1 MLLFP
6 YALDFSAKNYSTGE
20 VKKMMNIFAV
30 MHRLMSSRNVT
41 IQIDGV
47 PVSEILAAAKN
58 EEGEIL
64 RQAQEVG
71 ACAVR

>member
-1 MLLFP
+1 
-6 YALDFSAKNYSTGE
+6 
-20 VKKMMNIFAV
+20 MMNIFAV

-58 EEGEIL
+58 EEGETL